1 MKTMKI
7 IYGMAIFGALG
18 AAVAIPYLTHERG
31 SAAVPGWQAMVSPGP
46 LSAKHQFLANNCE
59 ACHTPHQGIVA
70 DKCITCHASNGP
82 LLSKQSTAFHAN
94 IGDCRGCHFEHRAA
108 SGHGTGGGMAGS
120 VGQRP
125 ILMDHTVLVALGLK
139 ARPHSSGISP
149 DSLPVQHPRITPA
162 ETLLDCNACHANQD
176 RHRTLFGA
184 DCASCHATSV
194 AQGGWTIPEFRHPS
208 PLSTDCNECHQAP
221 PSHYMEHFK
230 MVSMKTARVEKADVS
245 QCFLCHQTN
254 SWNDIKG
261 VGWYKHH

>member
-1 MKTMKI
+1 MKTIEI
-7 IYGMAIFGALG
+7 IYGIVMFGALG
-18 AAVAIPYLTHERG
+18 AAVAIPYVTHERG

-46 LSAKHQFLANNCE
+46 LSAKHEFLAANCE

-70 DKCITCHASNGP
+70 DKCIACHANNGP
-82 LLSKQSTAFHAN
+82 LLSKKSTAFHAN
-94 IGDCRGCHFEHRAA
+94 IGDCRGCHMEHQVGTGHGVAA
-108 SGHGTGGGMAGS
+108 SA
-120 VGQRP
+120 GQRP

-139 ARPHSSGISP
+139 THPLPSGISP
-149 DSLPVQHPRITPA
+149 ASLPAQHPRITPA

-176 RHRTLFGA
+176 RHRTLFGT

-208 PLSTDCNECHQAP
+208 PLSTDCNQCHQAP
-221 PSHYMEHFK
+221 PSHSMMHFE
-230 MVSMKTARVEKADVS
+230 MVSMKIAGWGGVEHADVS

-254 SWNDIKG
+254 AWNDIRG